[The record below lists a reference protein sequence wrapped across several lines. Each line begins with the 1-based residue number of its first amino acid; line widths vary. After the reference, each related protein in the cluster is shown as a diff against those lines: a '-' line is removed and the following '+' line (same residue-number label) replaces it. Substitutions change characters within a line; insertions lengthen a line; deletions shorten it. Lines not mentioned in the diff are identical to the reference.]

1 MIPAFFIHLLMNMWL
16 LTSYTIFP
24 ENYTST
30 EVDIGGT
37 ATTIFV
43 GEEVSAFKRV
53 SSIINFEQI
62 ISPQSIPF
70 FVFGIL
76 SLVTILLLAVIQ
88 SFIDKLVRKDSKKK
102 KDDQKIATQGTFE
115 DGKFLIPNVLELES
129 MKSRGLVSYDPKSN
143 PTYSLLIYFA
153 EQSLKTGEKTP

>member
-1 MIPAFFIHLLMNMWL
+1 VLKYHRKSAAVNFNIHNRVLSIMIPAFFIHLLMNMWL

-53 SSIINFEQI
+53 SSIINFE
-62 ISPQSIPF
+62 
-70 FVFGIL
+70 
-76 SLVTILLLAVIQ
+76 
-88 SFIDKLVRKDSKKK
+88 
-102 KDDQKIATQGTFE
+102 
-115 DGKFLIPNVLELES
+115 
-129 MKSRGLVSYDPKSN
+129 
-143 PTYSLLIYFA
+143 
-153 EQSLKTGEKTP
+153 